1 MARSLTPRDCYAL
14 INLMVK
20 EATGQDATIQAVDP
34 STFVS
39 VGETILNTGYENTL
53 NAISMV
59 LGRTMMAV
67 RPYKAKLYLINALNS
82 GLYANRI
89 RKISYYAR
97 EAEASGAF
105 NTQLFTNHAMGY
117 DNGNNSG
124 NSTAS
129 MWVQNQPVPLELNF
143 AGSST
148 WQDSTTVYE
157 WQLQQAF
164 RDESSFGSFVAGIL
178 TEKGNDIES
187 QKEAFNRITMLNFMA
202 GIYDLNAVTG
212 GAINLTAAY
221 NAKFGTNKL
230 TNDLLTTDYKS
241 FLEFFVSTVKT
252 ISDTLTNRSKKY
264 HWSPAKVID
273 GVSYVLLRHT
283 PKSKQRF
290 LLNAGFWRDAESRV
304 MPEIFNE
311 QYLDIKNFEAIEFWQ
326 NEFEP
331 TKISVTPAIPD
342 ISDPTEQTAGTA
354 VTLAHVIGLIYDE
367 DALMTDYQ
375 LDTVNTTPLEARK
388 GYRNTWYTFRKNAIN
403 DFTEN
408 GVLLYMAD

>member
-97 EAEASGAF
+97 EAEESGAF
-105 NTQLFTNHAMGY
+105 NTQLYVNHAMGY
-117 DNGNNSG
+117 DNGNNAGS
-124 NSTAS
+124 STAS

-164 RDESSFGSFVAGIL
+164 RDESSFGAFVSGIL

-212 GAINLTAAY
+212 GAINLTAAF
-221 NAKFGTNKL
+221 NAKFGTSKL
-230 TNDLLTTDYKS
+230 TNDLLTTDFKE

-273 GVSYVLLRHT
+273 GVNYYLLRHT

-311 QYLDIKNFEAIEFWQ
+311 QYLDINNFEAIEFWQ

-342 ISDPTEQTAGTA
+342 ISDPTEQTAGAA
-354 VTLAHVIGLIYDE
+354 VTLSYVLGLIYDE